1 MLHLTR
7 YINLDRVGINMN
19 TFEVEQENSVLQSG
33 SPSWET
39 TLK

>member
-1 MLHLTR
+1 MLHLPR

-19 TFEVEQENSVLQSG
+19 TFKVEQENSVSQSG